1 MTSLALMV
9 KIRTHE
15 STKFM
20 PAEAP
25 GPVVGFAVG
34 DLNVSWLNGHSRW
47 VPKKDRPPVFTLLE
61 VKDI

>member
-1 MTSLALMV
+1 MTSLDFVV
-9 KIRTHE
+9 KLVYE

-34 DLNVSWLNGHSRW
+34 EVNVSWLNGHSRW
-47 VPKKDRPPVFTLLE
+47 VPRRIYHLVHTSGN
-61 VKDI
+61 